1 MNPFIAKVIEVVSR
15 FISRVSW
22 QSVRSLFNKG
32 IYWDLSEQ
40 EMNDI
45 RQLLNDNYFIILNR
59 RKAHL
64 SSYLI
69 AIAHWLKTGRMGYWS
84 HVLMNLED
92 EIQSD
97 YDFRLIEAVG
107 IHGVRYASFMQVF
120 DCDSV
125 ALLKPK
131 HFSHDEWLQIMEK
144 AKSYYGRP
152 YDTLFDL
159 VSDSNLSCVEL
170 VRNALKDDPHYSE
183 KFKNFE
189 AMIAKYENLTP
200 DMFYECEDFDIVYE
214 TRH

>member
-1 MNPFIAKVIEVVSR
+1 MRPFVARLIDSASR
-15 FISRVSW
+15 VISRISW
-22 QSVRSLFNKG
+22 QSVRSLFNNG
-32 IYWDLSEQ
+32 IYWDLTEQ
-40 EMNDI
+40 EQRDI
-45 RQLLNDNYFIILNR
+45 RSLLSENYFIILNR
-59 RKAHL
+59 RKSHL

-69 AIAHWLKTGRMGYWS
+69 ALAHWIKTGKMGYWS

-92 EIQSD
+92 EVQSD

-125 ALLKPK
+125 VLLKPK
-131 HFSHDEWLQIMEK
+131 HYSRSEWLQIMEK

-159 VSDSNLSCVEL
+159 VSDTSLSCVEL
-170 VRNALKDDPHYSE
+170 VRNALKEDPLYSE
-183 KFKNFE
+183 RFKNFE
-189 AMIAKYENLTP
+189 AMISKYKNLTP